1 MKLKEILLKPQEN
14 DEFEV
19 DVVLELKRLKSEL
32 DRAYGEFQNLTD
44 NDLLEA
50 CIFEIQALRAKY
62 SYLLKQAK
70 VQSLQSGEVVF
81 GAYQKA
87 E

>member
-14 DEFEV
+14 DEYEV
-19 DVVLELKRLKSEL
+19 DVVVELKRLKSEL
-32 DRAYGEFQNLTD
+32 DRAYDEFQNQTD
-44 NDLLEA
+44 SDLLEA
-50 CIFEIQALRAKY
+50 CIFKIQSLRSRY

-70 VQSLQSGEVVF
+70 AQNIQSCEIVF
-81 GAYQKA
+81 GAYRKA